1 MEWKRGGKMRKK
13 ALVVAVVA
21 IAVVAIFVV
30 FVEKENVISPAP
42 TPSEPMRGRNILMVI
57 APEDFRDEELFEPKE
72 IFEKKGAEVTIAST
86 TTEMAKGMFGRTIK
100 PDLRISDVNVEDYDA
115 IVIVGGAGSK
125 EYLWDDKELRA
136 MVKEAYNKN
145 KVLAAICL
153 SPVVLAKAGILDGKK
168 ATVFPH
174 KEAIDELKK
183 NGAYYVDENVVVS
196 DNVITGRDT
205 ESTEE
210 FSLKICDALLSHEEM
225 EGNQ

>member
-1 MEWKRGGKMRKK
+1 M
-13 ALVVAVVA
+13 
-21 IAVVAIFVV
+21 
-30 FVEKENVISPAP
+30 
-42 TPSEPMRGRNILMVI
+42 
-57 APEDFRDEELFEPKE
+57 
-72 IFEKKGAEVTIAST
+72 
-86 TTEMAKGMFGRTIK
+86 
-100 PDLRISDVNVEDYDA
+100 NVEDYDA

-125 EYLWDDKELRA
+125 EYLWDDEELRA

-153 SPVVLAKAGILDGKK
+153 SPVVLAKAGILEGKK
-168 ATVFPH
+168 ATVFPY

-210 FSLKICDALLSHEEM
+210 FSLKICGALLSH
-225 EGNQ
+225 